1 MHACQRWVGREIKQT
16 IETVGDVVR
25 NDRVKLG
32 YVLFVFLLYV
42 PVNSYG
48 HGGRS
53 VHLTHFFLGKF
64 EQAVNQIELGTPRSA
79 VKCASVVR
87 NVTDCAALPFKAK
100 L

>member
-1 MHACQRWVGREIKQT
+1 MGREIKQT

-48 HGGRS
+48 HGGKVS
-53 VHLTHFFLGKF
+53 SPNTLFPGQV
-64 EQAVNQIELGTPRSA
+64 
-79 VKCASVVR
+79 
-87 NVTDCAALPFKAK
+87 
-100 L
+100 

>member
-48 HGGRS
+48 HGGTVS
-53 VHLTHFFLGKF
+53 SPNILFPGQV
-64 EQAVNQIELGTPRSA
+64 
-79 VKCASVVR
+79 
-87 NVTDCAALPFKAK
+87 
-100 L
+100 

>member
-1 MHACQRWVGREIKQT
+1 MLVRGGLAEEIKQT

-48 HGGRS
+48 HGGTVSSPKGERS

-64 EQAVNQIELGTPRSA
+64 EQAVNQ
-79 VKCASVVR
+79 
-87 NVTDCAALPFKAK
+87 
-100 L
+100 

>member
-1 MHACQRWVGREIKQT
+1 MLVRGGWAEKIKQT

-64 EQAVNQIELGTPRSA
+64 EQAVNQ
-79 VKCASVVR
+79 
-87 NVTDCAALPFKAK
+87 
-100 L
+100 

>member
-1 MHACQRWVGREIKQT
+1 MLVRGGLAEEIKQT

-25 NDRVKLG
+25 NEREQLG

-48 HGGRS
+48 HGGWS

-64 EQAVNQIELGTPRSA
+64 EQAVNQ
-79 VKCASVVR
+79 
-87 NVTDCAALPFKAK
+87 
-100 L
+100 

>member
-1 MHACQRWVGREIKQT
+1 MHACQRWVGRELKQT

-48 HGGRS
+48 H
-53 VHLTHFFLGKF
+53 
-64 EQAVNQIELGTPRSA
+64 EGTVSSPNTLFPGQ
-79 VKCASVVR
+79 V
-87 NVTDCAALPFKAK
+87 
-100 L
+100 

>member
-1 MHACQRWVGREIKQT
+1 MTLMYACLAEEIKQT

-48 HGGRS
+48 HGG
-53 VHLTHFFLGKF
+53 T
-64 EQAVNQIELGTPRSA
+64 
-79 VKCASVVR
+79 ASSLNTLFPGQV
-87 NVTDCAALPFKAK
+87 
-100 L
+100 

>member
-48 HGGRS
+48 HGGTVS
-53 VHLTHFFLGKF
+53 SPNTLFPGQV
-64 EQAVNQIELGTPRSA
+64 
-79 VKCASVVR
+79 
-87 NVTDCAALPFKAK
+87 
-100 L
+100 

>member
-1 MHACQRWVGREIKQT
+1 MTLMYACLAEEIKQT

-48 HGGRS
+48 HGGTVS
-53 VHLTHFFLGKF
+53 SPNTLFPGQV
-64 EQAVNQIELGTPRSA
+64 
-79 VKCASVVR
+79 
-87 NVTDCAALPFKAK
+87 
-100 L
+100 

>member
-42 PVNSYG
+42 LYAQSTATVM
-48 HGGRS
+48 GGRS

-64 EQAVNQIELGTPRSA
+64 EQAVNQ
-79 VKCASVVR
+79 
-87 NVTDCAALPFKAK
+87 
-100 L
+100 